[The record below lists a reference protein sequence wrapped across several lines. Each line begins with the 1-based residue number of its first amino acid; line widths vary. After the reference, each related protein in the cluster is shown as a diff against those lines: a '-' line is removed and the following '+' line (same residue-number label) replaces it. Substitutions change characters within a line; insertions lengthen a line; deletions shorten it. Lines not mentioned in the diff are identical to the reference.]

1 MAIKISEL
9 DATPGAQLSDEF
21 EINQGGDSFKET
33 NMQKIALFNAF
44 LQLEGT
50 DQVTGL
56 DTALAGKQPLD
67 ATLTALA
74 ALDGTGGVLVETA
87 ADTFTKRTI
96 QATSSK
102 IAITNGDGVSGNPS
116 IDVNQGNLTIAESQ
130 VTNLTSDLAG
140 KQPLDATLT
149 ALAALDSSAGLLAQ
163 TAADT
168 FTKVAP
174 TNHAVP
180 VGNSSGNLS
189 SLSVGTNGQV
199 MVGATGANPAFASLT
214 SAGSTLTYTPGAN
227 TLNIDATDAT
237 TVQKG
242 AVALATNAEAIA
254 GSNTTKAITPDDL
267 KAKLGTQTA
276 HGVLIGAG
284 QTSAVT
290 AASVGTNGQVLI
302 GATTADPAFATLT
315 SSGGTITYTT
325 GANSLNIDGTA
336 ATTTQAGVVPL
347 ATNAE
352 TIAGTVSTKAVTPDD
367 LKAKLGT
374 QTNHGVLVGAGQ
386 TAAVTSLAVGS
397 TGQLLM
403 GNTGADPSFT
413 TATYPATT
421 TVNRI
426 LYSSATNTVS
436 EITTGNNGIVITSSG
451 GVPSVS
457 STLPSTVQGNITST
471 GTLGSLTVTGSINNT
486 ALTASQVVTTDGS
499 KNLTSTALTAVGTWV
514 LIQSQTA
521 AVSATIDFTT
531 GLNTYDEIRFV
542 YTGVKPSLNNVVLQ
556 MTVSNNGG
564 SSYITSGYKSGLQVF
579 SFNSATPTNSNI
591 TTSMQISGNYTTIA
605 GEMGSGEVYISKLSS
620 LNFMA
625 RGTALLV
632 VSSGVFYE
640 IFQGTNTANSGC
652 NAVRFA
658 MSGGSS
664 ISQGTFSVYGLVQ

>member
-56 DTALAGKQPLD
+56 DPALAGKQPLD

-74 ALDGTGGVLVETA
+74 ALDGTAGVLVETA

-116 IDVNQGNLTIAESQ
+116 IDVNQGNLIIAESQ

-189 SLSVGTNGQV
+189 SLTVGTNGQV
-199 MVGATGANPAFASLT
+199 MVGATGANPAFA
-214 SAGSTLTYTPGAN
+214 
-227 TLNIDATDAT
+227 
-237 TVQKG
+237 
-242 AVALATNAEAIA
+242 
-254 GSNTTKAITPDDL
+254 
-267 KAKLGTQTA
+267 
-276 HGVLIGAG
+276 
-284 QTSAVT
+284 
-290 AASVGTNGQVLI
+290 
-302 GATTADPAFATLT
+302 TLT
-315 SSGGTITYTT
+315 SSAGTITYTT
-325 GANSLNIDGTA
+325 GANTLNIDGTA

-531 GLNTYDEIRFV
+531 SLGSYDELRFV

-658 MSGGSS
+658 MNGGSS